1 MSLSPGKFLGMKRLS
16 DQNGIFKMTAVDQR
30 PPIKKPIADYLNL
43 PEAPWKEVAKFKRM
57 LIENLQSDSSALLLD
72 PHYAIPFSMDS
83 FDAKKGLVVT
93 LEDSVFQETKQG
105 RISSS
110 IDNWTVAKIKRMGA
124 DAVKVLAW
132 YRPDAGQDVLVAQKD
147 YVQKV
152 GEECLKHDILFLFE
166 LLVYPLSNDKDRTKQ
181 YIEMRNKK
189 TDHVL
194 SSVEEFSKLKY
205 GVDVFKL
212 ESPVNADQV
221 NEGDLNSFKEMG
233 DLAGRP
239 WVMLSAGAGKSA
251 FKNVLRV
258 AFKAGCSG
266 FLAGRAI
273 WLDAFSNY
281 PDWEKINTELRGSSA
296 SYLSEISN
304 LANQF
309 AVPWNKH
316 PCYSREE
323 GLFPYKT
330 WEFRRKYEE

>member
-110 IDNWTVAKIKRMGA
+110 IDNWSVAKIKRMGA

-152 GEECLKHDILFLFE
+152 GEECVKHDILFLFE

-181 YIEMRNKK
+181 YIEMKNKK

-316 PCYSREE
+316 PCYSSEE

>member
-1 MSLSPGKFLGMKRLS
+1 
-16 DQNGIFKMTAVDQR
+16 
-30 PPIKKPIADYLNL
+30 
-43 PEAPWKEVAKFKRM
+43 
-57 LIENLQSDSSALLLD
+57 
-72 PHYAIPFSMDS
+72 
-83 FDAKKGLVVT
+83 
-93 LEDSVFQETKQG
+93 
-105 RISSS
+105 
-110 IDNWTVAKIKRMGA
+110 
-124 DAVKVLAW
+124 
-132 YRPDAGQDVLVAQKD
+132 
-147 YVQKV
+147 
-152 GEECLKHDILFLFE
+152 
-166 LLVYPLSNDKDRTKQ
+166 
-181 YIEMRNKK
+181 
-189 TDHVL
+189 
-194 SSVEEFSKLKY
+194 
-205 GVDVFKL
+205 
-212 ESPVNADQV
+212 
-221 NEGDLNSFKEMG
+221 MG